1 MVSVRA
7 FVVTVTD
14 ANDERLDPS
23 LGKALVYLID
33 IYCDPSAA
41 MIDDTTPLEP
51 AGDHEAFTAT
61 A

>member
-1 MVSVRA
+1 
-7 FVVTVTD
+7 VVTVTD